1 MESGKVVAGKY
12 RLNQLLGSGGMAEVW
27 SATNTFTERQLAIK
41 FMSASVSGSKTPEAA
56 ARFLK
61 EAKVSAR
68 INHANIIEIHD
79 VGQTD
84 EGQLFLVME
93 LLTGFPLEVALRRQN
108 PPMTIY
114 EFMIVMVEVGD
125 ALAAAHRSGIV
136 HRDLKPTNIFLHKP
150 QTASPMPKLLDFGVS
165 KFLEDDQN
173 HALTIAGTVLGSP
186 LYMSPEQARGES
198 QLDGRTD
205 VFAFG
210 AILFEALCGYRAYEA
225 KNFNALIVKI
235 ATTKPKSIDECAPH
249 VPESLRA
256 IVRGCLE
263 IDLKKRLQTFEEIT
277 SYVRKALPE
286 LEASGQRLPTP
297 LIATSVVDPDATNAL
312 PVLRASDRPP
322 PAAHYTP
329 GHSFAP
335 PRVPSFSGGGSGGG
349 SGSIPPGS
357 PLSMSGS
364 IGSVPPHDPGSIPPY
379 PASGATGPSWH
390 TPNTS
395 YASITVSAPRPR
407 NTAWIAAGAVA
418 LGVVALGAG
427 VGLGWKGRGAGNTSS
442 SSTLS
447 KPAETAKNVAPP
459 QVTPLPTATA
469 TATEPPSI
477 SVDSLPGTSGGPA
490 VTKALGPL
498 PRGSG
503 RLLVTATPGW
513 CNLSVDG
520 KERGPTP
527 VAGIDLPSG
536 AHQLRCD
543 APSGKTKSASVT
555 IQEGA
560 TSRIKLALDDGP

>member
-41 FMSASVSGSKTPEAA
+41 FMNAEVSGAKTPEAA

-68 INHANIIEIHD
+68 INHPNIIEIHD

-84 EGQLFLVME
+84 QGQLFLVME
-93 LLTGFPLEVALRRQN
+93 LLTGFPLEVGLRRQN
-108 PPMTIY
+108 PPMTVY

-125 ALAAAHRSGIV
+125 ALAAAHKSGIV

-150 QTASPMPKLLDFGVS
+150 QTGTPMPKLLDFGVS

-173 HALTIAGTVLGSP
+173 HALTVAGTVLGSP

-198 QLDGRTD
+198 HLDGRTD

-249 VPESLRA
+249 APESLRA

-263 IDLKKRLQTFEEIT
+263 VDLKKRFQTFEEIT
-277 SYVRKALPE
+277 SLVRRTLPE
-286 LEASGQRLPTP
+286 LQASGHRLPTP

-335 PRVPSFSGGGSGGG
+335 PPVPSFSGGGSGSVG
-349 SGSIPPGS
+349 SSPGSFPPGGT
-357 PLSMSGS
+357 LSMSGS
-364 IGSVPPHDPGSIPPY
+364 VPPGTIPPY
-379 PASGATGPSWH
+379 PASGPTGPSWH

-407 NTAWIAAGAVA
+407 NTAWLAAGAVA

-427 VGLGWKGRGAGNTSS
+427 VGLGWKGRGAGNAASS
-442 SSTLS
+442 GALAKT
-447 KPAETAKNVAPP
+447 AETAKSVTAAAPP
-459 QVTPLPTATA
+459 PVTPLPTAT
-469 TATEPPSI
+469 TNEPPSI
-477 SVDSLPGTSGGPA
+477 SVDSLPGTSGGTVMSKP
-490 VTKALGPL
+490 LGPV

-513 CNLSVDG
+513 CNLTVDG

-527 VAGIDLPSG
+527 VAGMDLPSG
-536 AHQLRCD
+536 PHQLRCD
-543 APSGKTKSASVT
+543 APGGKVKTTSVT

-560 TSRIKLALDDGP
+560 TSRIKLALDD

>member
-41 FMSASVSGSKTPEAA
+41 FMNTQIGKSPEAA

-84 EGQLFLVME
+84 QGQLFLVME

-108 PPMTIY
+108 PPMTVY

-125 ALAAAHRSGIV
+125 ALAAAHKSGIV
-136 HRDLKPTNIFLHKP
+136 HRDLKPTNIFIHKP
-150 QTASPMPKLLDFGVS
+150 QTRGSAPMPKLLDFGVS
-165 KFLEDDQN
+165 KFLEDDVN

-225 KNFNALIVKI
+225 RNFNALIVKI
-235 ATTKPKSIDECAPH
+235 ATTKPKSIDQCAPH
-249 VPESLRA
+249 VPEALRA

-263 IDLKKRLQTFEEIT
+263 VDLKRRIQTFEEVT
-277 SYVRKALPE
+277 GRLRNMLQQ
-286 LEASGQRLPTP
+286 LEASPLRLPTP
-297 LIATSVVDPDATNAL
+297 LIATAVVDPDATNAL

-322 PAAHYTP
+322 ALAGYAFPSGAHPAAGQQAH
-329 GHSFAP
+329 GVDGAQS
-335 PRVPSFSGGGSGGG
+335 
-349 SGSIPPGS
+349 
-357 PLSMSGS
+357 
-364 IGSVPPHDPGSIPPY
+364 GSIPPY
-379 PASGATGPSWH
+379 PHSGATGPSWH

-407 NTAWIAAGAVA
+407 STAWIAVGAVT
-418 LGVVALGAG
+418 LVVLALGAG
-427 VGLGWKGRGAGNTSS
+427 VGLGWKSRGNGNAARTD
-442 SSTLS
+442 
-447 KPAETAKNVAPP
+447 AAAKANA
-459 QVTPLPTATA
+459 ATA
-469 TATEPPSI
+469 VATTLPAPSASSAEPPSV
-477 SVDSLPGTSGGPA
+477 SVDSLPGAGGSPSPA
-490 VTKALGPL
+490 ASVKLGPV
-498 PRGSG
+498 PHGMG
-503 RLLVTATPGW
+503 RLLVTASPGA
-513 CNLSVDG
+513 CQLAVDG
-520 KERGPTP
+520 KALGLTP
-527 VAGIDLPSG
+527 VAGIDLPLG
-536 AHQLRCD
+536 PHQLRCET
-543 APSGKTKSASVT
+543 ATGKIKATSVT

-560 TSRIKLALDDGP
+560 SSRIKLALDE

>member
-1 MESGKVVAGKY
+1 
-12 RLNQLLGSGGMAEVW
+12 MAEVW
-27 SATNTFTERQLAIK
+27 SATNTFTERELAIK
-41 FMSASVSGSKTPEAA
+41 FMSMQVAKTPEAA

-68 INHANIIEIHD
+68 INHPNVIEIHD

-114 EFMIVMVEVGD
+114 EFAIVMVEVGD
-125 ALAAAHRSGIV
+125 ALAAAHKSGIV
-136 HRDLKPTNIFLHKP
+136 HRDLKPTNIFLHKVREGV
-150 QTASPMPKLLDFGVS
+150 AMPKLLDFGVS

-225 KNFNALIVKI
+225 RNFNALIVKI
-235 ATTKPKSIDECAPH
+235 ATTKPKSIDACAPH

-263 IDLKKRLQTFEEIT
+263 VDLDKRIQSFTEVT
-277 SYVRKALPE
+277 SLVRAALPE
-286 LEASGQRLPTP
+286 LEASGLRLPAP

-322 PAAHYTP
+322 PAHV
-329 GHSFAP
+329 AP
-335 PRVPSFSGGGSGGG
+335 TATQ
-349 SGSIPPGS
+349 
-357 PLSMSGS
+357 PLSMSS
-364 IGSVPPHDPGSIPPY
+364 SVPPGSIPPY
-379 PASGATGPSWH
+379 PASGPTGPSWL

-395 YASITVSAPRPR
+395 YASVTMTAARPR
-407 NTAWIAAGAVA
+407 STAWIAIGAVA
-418 LGVVALGAG
+418 LGVAALGAG
-427 VGLGWKGRGAGNTSS
+427 VGLGWKSRGAGNAAAAAAT
-442 SSTLS
+442 
-447 KPAETAKNVAPP
+447 
-459 QVTPLPTATA
+459 PTATTTTTT
-469 TATEPPSI
+469 TATTTDAPKANAASSAPTPPTAPLPPSASAAAEPPSV
-477 SVDSLPGTSGGPA
+477 SVDSLPGAAKP
-490 VTKALGPL
+490 LGPL
-498 PRGSG
+498 PHGAG
-503 RLLVTATPGW
+503 RLLVTASPGW
-513 CNLSVDG
+513 CNVTVDG

-527 VAGIDLPSG
+527 LGGIDLAPG
-536 AHQLRCD
+536 AHQLRCA
-543 APSGKTKSASVT
+543 APDGKTKTQNITV
-555 IQEGA
+555 QEGA
-560 TSRIKLALDDGP
+560 TSRVKITLDD

>member
-41 FMSASVSGSKTPEAA
+41 FMNMQVAKTPEAA

-68 INHANIIEIHD
+68 VNHPNVIEIHD

-114 EFMIVMVEVGD
+114 EFAIVMVEVGD
-125 ALAAAHRSGIV
+125 ALAAAHKSGIV

-150 QTASPMPKLLDFGVS
+150 QTGTPMPKLLDFGVS

-198 QLDGRTD
+198 HLDGRTD

-235 ATTKPKSIDECAPH
+235 ATTKPKSIDECVPH
-249 VPESLRA
+249 VPESFRA
-256 IVRGCLE
+256 IARGCLE
-263 IDLKKRLQTFEEIT
+263 VDLKKRFQNFEDIT
-277 SYVRKALPE
+277 ARIRAVLPE
-286 LEASGQRLPTP
+286 LEASPLRLPTP

-312 PVLRASDRPP
+312 PVMRASDRPP
-322 PAAHYTP
+322 PAAPYTP
-329 GHSFAP
+329 NQGGHASMK
-335 PRVPSFSGGGSGGG
+335 PSLPTPAQPLSL

-357 PLSMSGS
+357 L
-364 IGSVPPHDPGSIPPY
+364 PPY
-379 PASGATGPSWH
+379 PGSGGTGPSWH

-395 YASITVSAPRPR
+395 YASITVSAPRAR
-407 NTAWIAAGAVA
+407 SNAWLALGGVA
-418 LGVVALGAG
+418 LAVVALGAG
-427 VGLGWKGRGAGNTSS
+427 VGLGWKGRGPS
-442 SSTLS
+442 SSTALA
-447 KPAETAKNVAPP
+447 KPATTAKTAPAPP
-459 QVTPLPTATA
+459 ATSPLPGTQASAAPTSA
-469 TATEPPSI
+469 EPPSI
-477 SVDSLPGTSGGPA
+477 SVDSLPGTNTG
-490 VTKALGPL
+490 KALGPV
-498 PRGSG
+498 PRGDG
-503 RLLVTATPGW
+503 RLLVTASPGW
-513 CNLSVDG
+513 CNLTVDG

-527 VAGIDLPSG
+527 VAGIDLPAG

-543 APSGKTKSASVT
+543 APGGKVKTTSVT

-560 TSRIKLALDDGP
+560 TSRIKIALDEER